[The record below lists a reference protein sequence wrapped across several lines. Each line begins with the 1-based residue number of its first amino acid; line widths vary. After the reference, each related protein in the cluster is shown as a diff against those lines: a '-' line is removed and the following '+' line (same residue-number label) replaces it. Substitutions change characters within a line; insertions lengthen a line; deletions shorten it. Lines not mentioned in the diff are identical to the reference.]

1 MDKIWVFKVEVA
13 QGVQYWGVAY
23 EDKVEARAAL
33 AMVLDDGNIG
43 EAKRIDNSEN
53 IEDGKCCHCLQ
64 LGTLRGNQPSF
75 RTARTL
81 ARSSK
86 RADVKIDPIVTLF
99 DHKGFQMFMSR
110 LYAT

>member
-53 IEDGKCCHCLQ
+53 IEDGKCCQ
-64 LGTLRGNQPSF
+64 LPTTWDTSRESTL
-75 RTARTL
+75 
-81 ARSSK
+81 
-86 RADVKIDPIVTLF
+86 I
-99 DHKGFQMFMSR
+99 
-110 LYAT
+110 